1 VLKLNLIHTVS
12 FAGIVLFLGY
22 GVRRYVRVLSRFNIP
37 APVVG
42 GLLVAFVTLFARSSG
57 LTIFEFDTT
66 LRDPLM
72 IAVFTTIGFGA
83 SVSLLKTG
91 GPQVAMFFLI
101 CTVFAVLQNIVG
113 ILIALPF
120 GLSPVFGVLCGS
132 VTLTGGPATGLAFA
146 PLFERAGVGGAATIA
161 VASAMFGITSSGLV
175 GAPVG
180 TILIE
185 RHRLKTPRGQGKTS
199 LPATMEHIVEDKMAE
214 RPAAAPADE
223 DKEAYLLLKSLVA
236 ILAAMWAG
244 SWVSQLFSSLGF
256 TLPAYVGAMFV
267 AALIRNFDDLTKL
280 IGLSQRTIDDLGH
293 VALSLF
299 LVIALMTL
307 KLWELAGLFLPLV
320 AILFGQLI
328 FVSVISFWPVFRLM
342 GRDYDG
348 AVMSTGFLGFMM
360 GTAANAMASMK
371 SLVDRYGR
379 SPRAFLV
386 VPMVGAFFI
395 DFTNA
400 LIITVFLNI
409 FK

>member
-22 GVRRYVRVLSRFNIP
+22 GILRHVRVLSRFNIP
-37 APVVG
+37 APVIG

-57 LTIFEFDTT
+57 LTIFEFDIT

-72 IAVFTTIGFGA
+72 IAVFTSIGFGA

-91 GPQVAMFFLI
+91 GPQVALFFLL
-101 CTVFAVLQNIVG
+101 CTIFAVLQNILG

-146 PLFERAGVGGAATIA
+146 PLFEQAGVNGAATIA
-161 VASAMFGITSSGLV
+161 VAAAMFGITTSGLV
-175 GAPVG
+175 SAPVG
-180 TILIE
+180 TVLIE
-185 RHRLKTPRGQGKTS
+185 RHRLKTPRGHGKAP
-199 LPATMEHIVEDKMAE
+199 LPATMEHVVEDKMAE

-223 DKEAYLLLKSLVA
+223 DKEAYQLLKSLVA

-244 SWVSQLFSSLGF
+244 SWVSQLFASLGF

-267 AALIRNFDDLTKL
+267 AAAIRNFDDLTKL

-320 AILFGQLI
+320 VILAAQLI
-328 FVSVISFWPVFRLM
+328 FVSIISYWPIFRLM
-342 GRDYDG
+342 GRNYDG

-400 LIITVFLNI
+400 LIITVFLNV

>member
-1 VLKLNLIHTVS
+1 VFKLNLIHTVS

-42 GLLVAFVTLFARSSG
+42 GLLVAFVALFARSSG

-101 CTVFAVLQNIVG
+101 CTVFAILQNIVG

-146 PLFERAGVGGAATIA
+146 PLFEQAGVGGAATIA

-175 GAPVG
+175 GAPIG

-185 RHRLKTPRGQGKTS
+185 RHRLKTPRGQAKTA
-199 LPATMEHIVEDKMAE
+199 LPTTMEHVVEDKLAE

-223 DKEAYLLLKSLVA
+223 DKEAYLLLKSLVV

-244 SWVSQLFSSLGF
+244 SWVSQLFSTLGF
-256 TLPAYVGAMFV
+256 TLPAYVGAMF
-267 AALIRNFDDLTKL
+267 AAAAIRNFDDLTKL

-307 KLWELAGLFLPLV
+307 KLWELAGLFLPLLV
-320 AILFGQLI
+320 ILFGQLI
-328 FVSVISFWPVFRLM
+328 FVSVISFWPVFRIM

-348 AVMSTGFLGFMM
+348 AVISTGFLGFMM

>member
-1 VLKLNLIHTVS
+1 MLKLNLIHTVS

>member
-1 VLKLNLIHTVS
+1 MLKLNLIHTVS
-12 FAGIVLFLGY
+12 FAGIVLFMGY
-22 GVRRYVRVLSRFNIP
+22 GLRRYIRVLSRFNIP

-91 GPQVAMFFLI
+91 GRQVALFFLI

-146 PLFERAGVGGAATIA
+146 PLFEQAGVSGAATIA
-161 VASAMFGITSSGLV
+161 VAAAMFGITTSGLV

-180 TILIE
+180 TVLIE

-199 LPATMEHIVEDKMAE
+199 LPATMEHVVEDKMAE

-223 DKEAYLLLKSLVA
+223 DKEAYLLLKSLVV

-256 TLPAYVGAMFV
+256 TLPAYVGAMFI
-267 AALIRNFDDLTKL
+267 AAMIRNFDDLTKL

-307 KLWELAGLFLPLV
+307 KLWELAGLFLPLIV
-320 AILFGQLI
+320 ILVGQLI
-328 FVSVISFWPVFRLM
+328 FVSAISYWPVFRLT

-348 AVMSTGFLGFMM
+348 AVMSAGFLGFMM

-400 LIITVFLNI
+400 LIITVFLNL

>member
-22 GVRRYVRVLSRFNIP
+22 GVRRYVPVLSRFNIP

-42 GLLVAFVTLFARSSG
+42 GLLVAFVALFARSSG

-101 CTVFAVLQNIVG
+101 CTVFAILQNIVG

-146 PLFERAGVGGAATIA
+146 PLFEQAGVGGAATIA

-175 GAPVG
+175 GAPIG

-185 RHRLKTPRGQGKTS
+185 RHRLKTPRGQAKTA
-199 LPATMEHIVEDKMAE
+199 LPTTMEHVVEDKLAE
-214 RPAAAPADE
+214 PPAAAPADE
-223 DKEAYLLLKSLVA
+223 DKEAYLLLKSLVV
-236 ILAAMWAG
+236 ILAAMWTG

-256 TLPAYVGAMFV
+256 TLPAYVGAMF
-267 AALIRNFDDLTKL
+267 AAAAIRNFDDLTKL

-307 KLWELAGLFLPLV
+307 KLWELAGLFLPLLV
-320 AILFGQLI
+320 ILFGQLI
-328 FVSVISFWPVFRLM
+328 FVSVISFWPVFRIM

-348 AVMSTGFLGFMM
+348 AVISTGFLGFMM

-386 VPMVGAFFI
+386 VPMVGAFFF

>member
-1 VLKLNLIHTVS
+1 MFKLNLIHTVS

-91 GPQVAMFFLI
+91 GPQVAMFFLL
-101 CTVFAVLQNIVG
+101 CTIFAVLQNIVG

-146 PLFERAGVGGAATIA
+146 PLFEQAGVSGAATIA

-175 GAPVG
+175 GAPIG

-185 RHRLKTPRGQGKTS
+185 RHRLKTPRGQVKTA
-199 LPATMEHIVEDKMAE
+199 LPVTMEHVVEDKMAE

-223 DKEAYLLLKSLVA
+223 DKEAYLLLKSLVV

-256 TLPAYVGAMFV
+256 TLPAYVGAMF
-267 AALIRNFDDLTKL
+267 AAAAIRNFDDLTKL

-307 KLWELAGLFLPLV
+307 KLWELAGLFLPLLV
-320 AILFGQLI
+320 ILFGQLI
-328 FVSVISFWPVFRLM
+328 FVSVISYWPVFRIM

-400 LIITVFLNI
+400 LVITVFLNI